1 MKRNADMKTTKSCL
15 AIHDLSDLGKCSLT
29 VALPILSAANIETT
43 VLPTAVL
50 SNHTAFKKFTC
61 RDLTTDMRQS
71 ADIWR
76 EYKVA
81 FDGMYSGF
89 LGSKEQIAIVYDI
102 FDMFRTEENLVMVD
116 PVMGDNGK
124 LYSTY
129 TKEMADGMVSLCKKA
144 DIIVPNMTEAT
155 YILGK
160 KYVSGPYEKEYVEN
174 ILLELSKIG
183 NKYVF
188 LTGVYFDENKLGCAC
203 LNNKTGEITYSFA
216 EKIPG
221 MFHGTGD
228 IFASVLFSAILNNR
242 DIKFAMDL
250 ATEFTA
256 NSIKNTV
263 QSGADPIFGVK
274 FEPELGFLIEKV
286 K

>member
-1 MKRNADMKTTKSCL
+1 MKSTKSCL
-15 AIHDLSDLGKCSLT
+15 AIHDLSDMGKCSLT
-29 VALPILSAANIETT
+29 VVLPILSAACIETT
-43 VLPTAVL
+43 VLPTAIL
-50 SNHTAFKKFTC
+50 SNHTAFKKYTC
-61 RDLTTDMRQS
+61 RDLTGDMRQS
-71 ADIWR
+71 ADIWKD
-76 EYKVA
+76 YNVT

-89 LGSKEQIAIVYDI
+89 LGSSEQIGIVSDI
-102 FDMFRTEENLVMVD
+102 FHMFRTKENLVMVD

-129 TKEMADGMVSLCKKA
+129 TKEMADGMINLCKKA
-144 DIIVPNMTEAT
+144 DIIVPNLTEAA
-155 YILGK
+155 YILGRE
-160 KYVSGPYEKEYVEN
+160 YRSGPYEKKYIEDV
-174 ILLELSKIG
+174 LAGLSKIG

-188 LTGVYFDENKLGCAC
+188 LTGVYFDEDRLGCAC

-216 EKIPG
+216 KKTPG

-228 IFASVLFSAILNNR
+228 VFASVLFSAILNNR
-242 DIKFAMDL
+242 DIGFAMDL

-263 QSGADPIFGVK
+263 ESGVDPIFGVK
-274 FEPELGFLIEKV
+274 FEPELSFLIEKL